1 MTRGPDAIANSIRMK
16 RSHYTGCFLI
26 VEGRDDRLFFERFV
40 NRSYC
45 AVQVA
50 GGKSNVIDVIE
61 ILDADDNFS
70 GFVGVID
77 ADLDHVEDHSWQSSN
92 LIIIEMYDLEALLIK
107 STALDSVLIE
117 FGSSEKIAK
126 RTKRPREELIDATLP
141 IGYLRLH
148 SRRSKLNLKF
158 NGVRYERFIDRDSLQ
173 TNVRNMVREVKNRSQ
188 RSDLACDDTAREIR
202 RIEDTVND
210 PWLVCCGTDMVE
222 ILSIGLRRALGTNNS
237 GAVTPDELRRCL
249 RLAYQWQ
256 ELTDSQLGR
265 DLREWSERNP
275 GFRVLKETHEP

>member
-1 MTRGPDAIANSIRMK
+1 MK
-16 RSHYTGCFLI
+16 RSHYAGCFLI
-26 VEGRDDRLFFERFV
+26 VEGRDDRMFFERFV

-50 GGKSNVIDVIE
+50 GGKPNVIDVIE

-77 ADLDHVEDHSWQSSN
+77 ADLDHVAGYSWQSSN
-92 LIIIEMYDLEALLIK
+92 LMFIETYDLEALLIK
-107 STALDSVLIE
+107 STALESVLIE
-117 FGSSEKIAK
+117 FGSTKKISCRAQN
-126 RTKRPREELIDATLP
+126 PRKELIDAALP
-141 IGYLRLH
+141 IGCLRLH
-148 SRRSKLNLKF
+148 SRRSELTLKF
-158 NGVRYERFIDRDSLQ
+158 DGMRYARFVDRDSLQ
-173 TNVRNMVREVKNRSQ
+173 TDVRELVREVKNRSQ
-188 RSDLACDDTAREIR
+188 RSDLAYDDTVQEILSIR
-202 RIEDTVND
+202 STVND

-222 ILSIGLRRALGTNNS
+222 ILSIGLRRALGTNNA

-265 DLREWSERNP
+265 DLREWAERNP
-275 GFRVLKETHEP
+275 GFRVLK